1 MELIADPVAA
11 LLNGL
16 VPERPLAMRHM
27 EQRARDDG
35 FPIIGPAAGHF
46 CYLVARMIGARGVF
60 ELGSGFGYSTA
71 WFARAVTEN
80 GGGTVDH
87 VVWDEKLSAEAKT
100 YMAELGY
107 TGIVRFTMG
116 EAVETLV
123 GAAGPFD
130 LIFCD
135 IDKQSYPAALDVIAT
150 KLRPGG
156 VLITDNVLWS
166 GRIFDESDDSPAT
179 EAIREYTRRVTT
191 DPAWSTTI
199 VPIRDGLAVSVRNG

>member
-1 MELIADPVAA
+1 MDLIAEPVTA

-27 EQRARDDG
+27 EQRARDNG

-46 CYLVARMIGARGVF
+46 CYLVARMIGARSVF

-87 VVWDEKLSAEAKT
+87 VVWDETLSADARA
-100 YMAELGY
+100 YMAELGHA
-107 TGIVRFTMG
+107 GVVRFTVG
-116 EAVETLV
+116 EAIDALR
-123 GAAGPFD
+123 AADGPFD
-130 LIFCD
+130 MVFCD
-135 IDKQSYPAALDVIAT
+135 IDKKAYPAALDVIAT

-166 GRIFDESDDSPAT
+166 GRIFDESDDSPDT
-179 EAIREYTRRVTT
+179 EAIREYTRRVST
-191 DPAWSTTI
+191 DPGWSTTI
-199 VPIRDGLAVSVRNG
+199 VPIRDGLAVSIRNG